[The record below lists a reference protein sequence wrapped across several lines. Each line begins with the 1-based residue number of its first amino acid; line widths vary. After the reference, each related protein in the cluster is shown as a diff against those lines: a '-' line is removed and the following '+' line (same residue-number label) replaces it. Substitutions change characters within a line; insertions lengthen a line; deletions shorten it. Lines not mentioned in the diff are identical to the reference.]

1 MSVFYVTNVK
11 RNKSAMP
18 RKGQKKE
25 FRVEPIPEK
34 VNKKYEHL
42 GKHIPYPLPGW
53 NNRPFLLTLI
63 AGFGGGK
70 TNALVRMVEEVYHG
84 AFDEVVIFSPNFT
97 ADESFQVLRGLKK
110 IVYSL
115 ECNNEILERLIQ
127 ELKRRQ
133 AAEKAGLGRAQN
145 VLLVFDDFGP
155 DFKSKE
161 LKKSMLWLASQAR
174 HAGIHGIIV
183 SLQSL
188 LQFEGILVSASSA
201 WCIWAVEE
209 RSCQKI
215 CKELGTNLLSGKD
228 LKKFIDFGTSRH
240 AHSFCYI
247 NRKGGLLKDSY
258 FVHASEGFQ
267 NYFDSDGKPKEA

>member
-1 MSVFYVTNVK
+1 
-11 RNKSAMP
+11 MP
-18 RKGQKKE
+18 RKTQKPFK
-25 FRVEPIPEK
+25 VEPIPEK
-34 VNKKYEHL
+34 VNNKYLHL
-42 GKHIPYPLPGW
+42 GKHVPYPLPGW
-53 NNRPFLLTLI
+53 NNKPFILSLV
-63 AGFGGGK
+63 APFGGGK
-70 TNALVRMVEEVYHG
+70 TNAMVRMVQEVYHS

-127 ELKRRQ
+127 EQKKRQ
-133 AAEKAGLGRAQN
+133 AAEKAGFGRAPN

-155 DFKSKE
+155 DFKTKDM
-161 LKKSMLWLASQAR
+161 KKNMLWLASQAR

-201 WCIWAVEE
+201 WFIWAVEE
-209 RSCQKI
+209 RSCQKM
-215 CKELGTNLLSGKD
+215 CKELGTNLMSGKD

-247 NRKGGLLKDSY
+247 NRKGGLPQDSY
-258 FVHASEGFQ
+258 FIHTSDGFQKYLDSEG
-267 NYFDSDGKPKEA
+267 KPQERT